1 MQAHV
6 ELYFSDPTDYRA
18 TLGTMPK
25 KRKPAD
31 TFDEHV
37 GDAIESVMN
46 EARLT
51 QADLAAQ
58 AGMPMTNLGRSI
70 RGTRPLT
77 VNEFERL
84 AGVVEVPAH
93 EILDTALAKF
103 GGIEKLLDEHRPKS
117 EASATVAA
125 EDNVTYLGRVKP
137 PLDAAADDDPRTGP
151 KD

>member
-1 MQAHV
+1 
-6 ELYFSDPTDYRA
+6 
-18 TLGTMPK
+18 MPK
-25 KRKPAD
+25 KRKPAE

-51 QADLAAQ
+51 QADLAAE

-84 AGVVEVPAH
+84 AGAMDVPAH
-93 EILDTALAKF
+93 QILDTALAKF
-103 GGIEKLLDEHRPKS
+103 GGIGKLLAEHRPKS
-117 EASATVAA
+117 EGTDS
-125 EDNVTYLGRVKP
+125 VTPADEIPYIGRVTP
-137 PLDAAADDDPRTGP
+137 PLSAAADDDPRTGP

>member
-1 MQAHV
+1 
-6 ELYFSDPTDYRA
+6 
-18 TLGTMPK
+18 MPK
-25 KRKPAD
+25 KRKPAE

-37 GDAIESVMN
+37 GDAIETVMN
-46 EARLT
+46 HARLT
-51 QADLAAQ
+51 QGELAAQ

-84 AGVVEVPAH
+84 AGVVDVPAH

-103 GGIEKLLDEHRPKS
+103 GGIEKLLGEHVS
-117 EASATVAA
+117 EAPSTVAP
-125 EDNVTYLGRVKP
+125 EDNVTYLGHRTA
-137 PLDAAADDDPRTGP
+137 PLNAAADEDPRTGP

>member
-1 MQAHV
+1 
-6 ELYFSDPTDYRA
+6 
-18 TLGTMPK
+18 MPK
-25 KRKPAD
+25 KRKPAE

-70 RGTRPLT
+70 RGTRPFS

-84 AGVVEVPAH
+84 AGVMDVPAH
-93 EILDTALAKF
+93 RILDTALEKF
-103 GGIEKLLDEHRPKS
+103 GGIEKLIDQHRPTS
-117 EASATVAA
+117 EAPRTVSPAD
-125 EDNVTYLGRVKP
+125 EIPYIGHVTP
-137 PLDAAADDDPRTGP
+137 PLNAAANEDPRTGP

>member
-1 MQAHV
+1 MQAHL
-6 ELYFSDPTDYRA
+6 ELYFPDPTDYTA
-18 TLGTMPK
+18 TLGCMPK
-25 KRKPAD
+25 KRKPAE

-51 QADLAAQ
+51 QAELAAQ

-70 RGTRPLT
+70 RGARPLT

-84 AGVVEVPAH
+84 AGVIEVPAH
-93 EILDTALAKF
+93 QILDAALAKF

-117 EASATVAA
+117 EGQATVSPAD
-125 EDNVTYLGRVKP
+125 EIPYIGHVTP
-137 PLDAAADDDPRTGP
+137 PLNAAADEDPRTGA

>member
-1 MQAHV
+1 
-6 ELYFSDPTDYRA
+6 
-18 TLGTMPK
+18 MPK
-25 KRKPAD
+25 KRKPAE

-51 QADLAAQ
+51 QGELATE

-84 AGVVEVPAH
+84 AGVLETPAH
-93 EILDTALAKF
+93 RILDTALAKF
-103 GGIEKLLDEHRPKS
+103 GGMEKLLGEHRKS
-117 EASATVAA
+117 EGA
-125 EDNVTYLGRVKP
+125 DNVSTADEIPYIGRVTP
-137 PLDAAADDDPRTGP
+137 PLSAAADDDPRTGP

>member
-1 MQAHV
+1 
-6 ELYFSDPTDYRA
+6 
-18 TLGTMPK
+18 MPK
-25 KRKPAD
+25 KRKPAE

-37 GDAIESVMN
+37 GDAVERYMN

-51 QADLAAQ
+51 QADLASH

-84 AGVVEVPAH
+84 AGVMEVPADV
-93 EILDTALAKF
+93 ILDTALAKF
-103 GGIEKLLDEHRPKS
+103 GGIEKLIAEAHPKS
-117 EASATVAA
+117 EAPAS
-125 EDNVTYLGRVKP
+125 VTPADEIPYIGRVVAPEK
-137 PLDAAADDDPRTGP
+137 AAANEDPRTGP

>member
-1 MQAHV
+1 
-6 ELYFSDPTDYRA
+6 
-18 TLGTMPK
+18 MPK
-25 KRKPAD
+25 KRKPAE

-46 EARLT
+46 QARLT
-51 QADLAAQ
+51 QGELAAQ

-70 RGTRPLT
+70 RGSRPLT

-84 AGVVEVPAH
+84 AGVVDVPAH

-103 GGIEKLLDEHRPKS
+103 GGIEKLLGEHRPAS
-117 EASATVAA
+117 EAEGTVTA
-125 EDNVTYLGRVKP
+125 EDNVTYLGRVQA
-137 PLDAAADDDPRTGP
+137 PLNAAADDDPRTGP